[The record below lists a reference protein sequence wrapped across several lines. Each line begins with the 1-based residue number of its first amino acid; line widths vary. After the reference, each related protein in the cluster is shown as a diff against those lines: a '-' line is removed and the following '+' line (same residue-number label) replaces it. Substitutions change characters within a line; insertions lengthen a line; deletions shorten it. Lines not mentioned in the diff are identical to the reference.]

1 VDGFRIRLG
10 GPSLSGEDGFEY
22 ERRMSEWT
30 IGILGGSGLYEMDA
44 LEEAQWI
51 AVDTPWGA
59 PSDELLVGRLHGVR
73 FVFLPRHGR
82 GHRIP
87 PSQVNARANV
97 DAMKRAGC
105 TDLVAISAVGSLR
118 EELAPGRFVI
128 VDQFIDRTFAR
139 EKSFFGKGLVA
150 HVSMADPVCPRLC
163 GLLAGAAEGAGAQ
176 VARGGTYL
184 AMEGPQFSSRAES
197 ELYRSWGCDV
207 IGMTAMPEA
216 KLAREAELP
225 YALVGMVTDYDCW
238 RQGEEAVEVSA
249 IIAQLTA
256 NAAAARRTVEAF
268 AGALPA
274 ERAPSP
280 IDTALDSAIITAPGA
295 RDPAMLAK
303 LDAVCRRVFSA

>member
-1 VDGFRIRLG
+1 
-10 GPSLSGEDGFEY
+10 
-22 ERRMSEWT
+22 MSEWT
-30 IGILGGSGLYEMDA
+30 IGILGGSGLYGMEA

-97 DAMKRAGC
+97 DALKRAGC

-118 EELAPGRFVI
+118 EELSPGRFVV

-139 EKSFFGKGLVA
+139 EKSFFGPGLVA
-150 HVSMADPVCPRLC
+150 HVSMADPVCPRLS
-163 GLLAGAAEGAGAQ
+163 GLLAAAARTAGAS
-176 VARGGTYL
+176 VAEGGTYL

-238 RQGEEAVEVSA
+238 RRGEAAVEVSA
-249 IIAQLTA
+249 VIAQLMA
-256 NAAAARRTVEAF
+256 NAGRARDMVEAF
-268 AGALPA
+268 ARALPA

-280 IDTALDSAIITAPGA
+280 IDTVLDSAIITSPESRAPA
-295 RDPAMLAK
+295 TLAK
-303 LDAVCRRVFSA
+303 LDAVCRRILSP